1 MPRFDVHQHLY
12 PPALIEALRARNE
25 TPRLDGDR
33 LELREGSFPFDER
46 AHHLDARLAVL
57 DESEIDVAVISL
69 PPTLETEE
77 HPELEA
83 AYNEGAA
90 ELVAAAEGRLRAF
103 AAGACLDGFAGAC
116 VPAGAAVRG
125 LGALPGE
132 LARAGQ
138 VLFVHPGPPAALP
151 PGAPPWWAA
160 VVDYPAQMQA
170 AYLAWLAGDAERHPR
185 LAAIFAILGGGGP
198 FQFERLQLRGP
209 GPPTAARANA
219 YLDTASYGP
228 RSLELCLAACGA
240 GRLVFGSDFP
250 VLAVDATLQ
259 AVAELGDD
267 VLAAVTSDNPAR
279 LFA

>member
-12 PPALIEALRARNE
+12 PAALIEALRARRE
-25 TPRLDGDR
+25 TPRLAGDR
-33 LELREGSFPFDER
+33 LELREGSFPFEAR
-46 AHHLDARLAVL
+46 AHDLDARLAAL
-57 DESEIDVAVISL
+57 DESGIDVAVISL
-69 PPTLETEE
+69 PPTLESEE

-83 AYNEGAA
+83 AYNDGIA
-90 ELVAAAEGRLRAF
+90 EIVVAAGGRLRGL
-103 AAGACLDGFAGAC
+103 AAGACLEGFAGAC
-116 VPAGAAVRG
+116 VSAETVVRG
-125 LGALPGE
+125 VGE
-132 LARAGQ
+132 LSAELAAAGQ

-151 PGAPPWWAA
+151 ANAPPWWAA

-170 AYLAWLAGDAERHPR
+170 AYLAWLAGDAARHPG
-185 LAAIFAILGGGGP
+185 LAAVFAILGGGGP

-209 GPPTAARANA
+209 GPPAEARANA
-219 YLDTASYGP
+219 YLDTSSYGP

-250 VLAVDATLQ
+250 VLGVDATLR

-279 LFA
+279 LFP

>member
-12 PPALIEALRARNE
+12 PPALIEAMRARRE
-25 TPRLDGDR
+25 TPRIDRDR
-33 LELREGSFPFDER
+33 LELREGSFPFDVR
-46 AHHLDARLAVL
+46 LHDLDARLAVL
-57 DESEIDVAVISL
+57 EESGIDVAVISL

-83 AYNEGAA
+83 AYNEGIAGV
-90 ELVAAAEGRLRAF
+90 VAAADGRLRAF
-103 AAGACLDGFAGAC
+103 ASGACLEGFAGAC
-116 VPAGAAVRG
+116 VSGEDVVRG
-125 LGALPGE
+125 LGELPAE
-132 LARAGQ
+132 LAAAGQ

-151 PGAPPWWAA
+151 ANAPPWWAA

-170 AYLAWLAGDAERHPR
+170 AYLAWLAGDAARHPE
-185 LAAIFAILGGGGP
+185 LPAVFAILGGGGP

-209 GPPTAARANA
+209 GPPADARANT
-219 YLDTASYGP
+219 YLDTSSYGP

-240 GRLVFGSDFP
+240 GQLVFGSDFP
-250 VLAVDATLQ
+250 VLGVDATLR

-279 LFA
+279 LFP